1 MGVDSP
7 DVVIAKRLLDQLKLC
22 GFQFERI
29 APGEDGPLT
38 GKQSRGRASGTTGSA
53 WLCRGAG
60 TGERDHRGV
69 TRGGGGV
76 WGGLGGLGGGGVG
89 RVGQGLG
96 VVGGGGCGSGGGG
109 GGGGEGGGRGGGS
122 GGGGGAGG

>member
-60 TGERDHRGV
+60 TGERDHRVV
-69 TRGGGGV
+69 TRWGGGL
-76 WGGLGGLGGGGVG
+76 WWGLGGLGGGELDV
-89 RVGQGLG
+89 VAQGLELLGEVVCASGEVDAAG
-96 VVGGGGCGSGGGG
+96 VVVGS
-109 GGGGEGGGRGGGS
+109 EV
-122 GGGGGAGG
+122 